1 MLPVSLSNMSSNGD
15 TIIAWDDA
23 WESTGNNGISSGASF
38 AIYVPFSL
46 LYDDDPTFEEI
57 TSYSYY
63 NLSMSLQDEASCG
76 VPLSD
81 LSKECK
87 CVGLSE
93 RYYEYSDFSYYKG
106 R

>member
-15 TIIAWDDA
+15 TIIARDDA
-23 WESTGNNGISSGASF
+23 WDSTGNNAISSGFSF
-38 AIYVPFSL
+38 AIHVPFSL
-46 LYDDDPTFEEI
+46 LFDDDPTFKEI
-57 TSYSYY
+57 TSYYYY
-63 NLSMSLQDEASCG
+63 NLSMSLQDEALCG
-76 VPLSD
+76 SPLSD